1 MQDAYGTEYRED
13 GGLFTEATFGLR
25 KGARWVRLEIIG
37 PEGDKAW
44 SNPIDLRD

>member
-1 MQDAYGTEYRED
+1 MQQATEEGIHR
-13 GGLFTEATFGLR
+13 GLFTEATFGLR